1 MENTKKIDQKYL
13 LKFITVSLIGLIIFT
28 AKIIPGSDKTILL
41 FIING
46 FQDLVSEYFAYIT
59 LFFTL
64 FAASFSIVVKFWNES
79 KISSY
84 DFMKRNFNISYT
96 QLFIRISA
104 FFLSLLYVLRESIPL
119 DVVNQSSG
127 ELVEMCGSII
137 VFIIGANMFLPLLS
151 DFGLAEFLE
160 VMLTKVIK
168 PLFKV
173 PAYAVMSIITAF
185 FVGSTMSMFLTG
197 TQMEKGLYNKQETLK
212 TMTALAVPSIPTCLL
227 FWALFGDAAYFGTYY
242 LMVVVV
248 FFTLA
253 LILVRIPPLSTK
265 SEEYLVPKKNEK
277 IEKGNLLNRALTSAS
292 IKAKTAKYKPSKNIK
307 SVLSILLSFI
317 PFLITLGSLSVF
329 IINNFSIIDTLS
341 YPFALYLKLFGIE
354 EYIQAAPTF
363 ILNFIDLAMPA
374 VVLKHIVSLET
385 KLIMG
390 TISINI
396 LLFIAPLLII
406 TSFKNL
412 TNIKELISIM
422 FIRIILLVPI
432 TVLWSKLLI

>member
-1 MENTKKIDQKYL
+1 MKNTKEIENKHLI
-13 LKFITVSLIGLIIFT
+13 KFILISLLGIIIFT

-41 FIING
+41 FIIHG
-46 FQDLVSEYFAYIT
+46 VQDLVADYFPHIS
-59 LFFTL
+59 LIFTF
-64 FAASFSIVVKFWNES
+64 FAALFSIVVKFSKNS
-79 KISSY
+79 KITTY
-84 DFMKRNFNISYT
+84 EFMKRNFKISYT
-96 QLFIRISA
+96 QLIIRISA
-104 FFLSLLYVLRESIPL
+104 FLLSLLYILRNEIPL
-119 DVVNQSSG
+119 DTINQSSG
-127 ELVEMCGSII
+127 ELIVMCGSII

-160 VMLTKVIK
+160 VLLTKFIK

-197 TQMEKGLYNKQETLK
+197 TQYEKGLYNKQEALK

-227 FWALFGDAAYFGTYY
+227 FWALFGDDSYFGTYY
-242 LMVVVV
+242 LMVVAV
-248 FFTLA
+248 FFTVA
-253 LILVRIPPLSTK
+253 LILVRIPPLTTK
-265 SEEYLVPKKNEK
+265 SKEYLVPKKEEE
-277 IEKGNLLNRALTSAS
+277 IEKGNIFKRALTKAS
-292 IKAKTAKYKPSKNIK
+292 NKASKAKYKPSKNIK

-317 PFLITLGSLSVF
+317 PFLIALGTLSVY
-329 IINNFSIIDTLS
+329 IINNFTIIDTLS
-341 YPFALYLKLFGIE
+341 YPFALYLKIFGIE

-363 ILNFIDLAMPA
+363 ILNFVDLAMPA
-374 VVLKHIVSLET
+374 VILKNISSLET
-385 KLIMG
+385 RLIMG

-406 TSFKNL
+406 TSFKKL

-432 TVLWSKLLI
+432 TVLWAKLLI

>member
-1 MENTKKIDQKYL
+1 MKNINSINKKDL
-13 LKFITVSLIGLIIFT
+13 LKFIIISLSGLVIFT

-59 LFFTL
+59 MIFTF
-64 FAASFSIVVKFWNES
+64 FAALFSIIVKFWKKS
-79 KISSY
+79 SISNY
-84 DFMKRNFNISYT
+84 EFMKRNFNISYT

-104 FFLSLLYVLRESIPL
+104 FSLSLLYVFRKTIPL
-119 DVVNQSSG
+119 ETINQSSG

-160 VMLTKVIK
+160 VILTKIIK

-197 TQMEKGLYNKQETLK
+197 THLEKGIYNKQESLK
-212 TMTALAVPSIPTCLL
+212 IMTALAVPSIPTCLL

-242 LMVVVV
+242 LIVVLV
-248 FFTLA
+248 FFTVA

-265 SEEYLVPKKNEK
+265 SKDYLVPKKTEEF
-277 IEKGNLLNRALTSAS
+277 EKGNIFIRALTKALN
-292 IKAKTAKYKPSKNIK
+292 KAKVAKYKPSKNIK

-317 PFLITLGSLSVF
+317 PFLIALGTFSVY

-363 ILNFIDLAMPA
+363 ILNFVDLAMPA
-374 VVLKHIVSLET
+374 IVLKHISSLET
-385 KLIMG
+385 KIIMG
-390 TISINI
+390 SISINI
-396 LLFIAPLLII
+396 ILFIASLLII

-432 TVLWSKLLI
+432 AVLWSKIIL

>member
-1 MENTKKIDQKYL
+1 MKNTNHINKKDL
-13 LKFITVSLIGLIIFT
+13 LKFIIISLSGLIIFT

-59 LFFTL
+59 MVFTF
-64 FAASFSIVVKFWNES
+64 FAALFSIIVKFWKKS

-84 DFMKRNFNISYT
+84 EFMKRNFNISYT
-96 QLFIRISA
+96 QLFIRLSA
-104 FFLSLLYVLRESIPL
+104 FSLSILYVFRRAIPL
-119 DVVNQSSG
+119 ETINQSSG

-160 VMLTKVIK
+160 VILTRIIK

-197 TQMEKGLYNKQETLK
+197 THLEKGIYNKQESLK
-212 TMTALAVPSIPTCLL
+212 IMTALAVPSIPTCLL
-227 FWALFGDAAYFGTYY
+227 FWALFGDTAYFATYY
-242 LMVVVV
+242 LIVVLV
-248 FFTLA
+248 FFTVA

-265 SEEYLVPKKNEK
+265 STDYLVPKKTEELK
-277 IEKGNLLNRALTSAS
+277 KGNIFKRALSKAS
-292 IKAKTAKYKPSKNIK
+292 NKAKIAKYKPSKNIK

-317 PFLITLGSLSVF
+317 PFLIALGTFSVY

-341 YPFALYLKLFGIE
+341 YPFALYLKFFGIE

-363 ILNFIDLAMPA
+363 ILNFVDLAMPA
-374 VVLKHIVSLET
+374 IVLKHIPSLET
-385 KLIMG
+385 RLIMG
-390 TISINI
+390 AISINI
-396 LLFIAPLLII
+396 ILFIASILII

-412 TNIKELISIM
+412 TNIKELLSIM

-432 TVLWSKLLI
+432 AVLWAKVII

>member
-1 MENTKKIDQKYL
+1 MKNINSINKKDL
-13 LKFITVSLIGLIIFT
+13 LKFIIISLSGLIIFT

-59 LFFTL
+59 MIFTF
-64 FAASFSIVVKFWNES
+64 FAAFFSIIVKFWKKS
-79 KISSY
+79 SISNY
-84 DFMKRNFNISYT
+84 EFMKRNFNISYT

-104 FFLSLLYVLRESIPL
+104 FSLSLLYVFRKTIPL
-119 DVVNQSSG
+119 ETINQSSG

-160 VMLTKVIK
+160 VLLTKIIK

-197 TQMEKGLYNKQETLK
+197 THLEKGIYNKQESLK
-212 TMTALAVPSIPTCLL
+212 IMTALAVPSIPTCLL

-242 LMVVVV
+242 LMVVLV
-248 FFTLA
+248 FFTVA

-265 SEEYLVPKKNEK
+265 TKDYLVPKKTEEF
-277 IEKGNLLNRALTSAS
+277 EKGNIFIRALTKAS
-292 IKAKTAKYKPSKNIK
+292 NKAKVAKYKPSKNIK

-317 PFLITLGSLSVF
+317 PFLIALGTFSVY

-363 ILNFIDLAMPA
+363 ILNFVDLAMPA
-374 VVLKHIVSLET
+374 IVLKHIPSLET
-385 KLIMG
+385 KIIMG

-396 LLFIAPLLII
+396 ILFIASLLII

-432 TVLWSKLLI
+432 AVLWSKIIL

>member
-1 MENTKKIDQKYL
+1 MKNINSINKKDL
-13 LKFITVSLIGLIIFT
+13 LKFIIISLSGLVIFT

-59 LFFTL
+59 MIFTF
-64 FAASFSIVVKFWNES
+64 FAALFSIIVKFWKKS
-79 KISSY
+79 SISNY
-84 DFMKRNFNISYT
+84 EFMKRNFNISYT

-104 FFLSLLYVLRESIPL
+104 FSLSLLYVFRKTIPL
-119 DVVNQSSG
+119 ETINQSSG

-160 VMLTKVIK
+160 VILTKIIK

-197 TQMEKGLYNKQETLK
+197 THLEKGIYNKQESLK
-212 TMTALAVPSIPTCLL
+212 IMTALAVPSIPTCLL

-242 LMVVVV
+242 LIVVLV
-248 FFTLA
+248 FFTVA

-265 SEEYLVPKKNEK
+265 SKDYLVPKKTEEF
-277 IEKGNLLNRALTSAS
+277 EKGNIFIRALTKAS
-292 IKAKTAKYKPSKNIK
+292 NKAKVAKYKPSKNIK

-317 PFLITLGSLSVF
+317 PFLIALGTFSVY

-363 ILNFIDLAMPA
+363 ILNFVDLAMPA
-374 VVLKHIVSLET
+374 IVLKHISSLET
-385 KLIMG
+385 KIIMG
-390 TISINI
+390 SISINI
-396 LLFIAPLLII
+396 ILFIASLLII

-432 TVLWSKLLI
+432 AVLWSKIIL

>member
-1 MENTKKIDQKYL
+1 MENIKKIDRKYL
-13 LKFITVSLIGLIIFT
+13 LKFIMISLLGLIIFT

-46 FQDLVSEYFAYIT
+46 FQNLVSEYFSHLT
-59 LFFTL
+59 LVFTF
-64 FAASFSIVVKFWNES
+64 FAALFSILVKFFGET

-84 DFMKRNFNISYT
+84 EFMKRNFNISYT
-96 QLFIRISA
+96 QLIIRILA
-104 FFLSLLYVLRESIPL
+104 FLFSLLYIFRKSVPL
-119 DVVNQSSG
+119 DTLNQSSG
-127 ELVEMCGSII
+127 ELIEMCGSII
-137 VFIIGANMFLPLLS
+137 IFIIGANMFLPLLS
-151 DFGLAEFLE
+151 DFGLSEFLE
-160 VMLTKVIK
+160 VLMTKIIE

-197 TQMEKGLYNKQETLK
+197 TQYEKGFYNKQESLK

-227 FWALFGDAAYFGTYY
+227 FWSLFGDDGYFGTYY
-242 LMVVVV
+242 LMVVLV
-248 FFTLA
+248 FFTAA
-253 LILVRIPPLSTK
+253 LITVRIPPLSNK
-265 SEEYLVPKKNEK
+265 STEYLVNKNIEE
-277 IEKGNLLNRALTSAS
+277 IEKGNLLTRALVKAS
-292 IKAKTAKYKPSKNIK
+292 YKAKKAKYKPSRNIK
-307 SVLSILLSFI
+307 SVLSIVLSFI
-317 PFLITLGSLSVF
+317 PFLITLGTLSVY
-329 IINNFSIIDTLS
+329 IINNFSIIDILS

-354 EYIQAAPTF
+354 EYIKAAPTF

-374 VVLKHIVSLET
+374 VVLKHITSLET

-390 TISINI
+390 TVSINI

-406 TSFKNL
+406 TSFKKL

-432 TVLWSKLLI
+432 AVLWSKILI